1 MAGRFLVGRQPIFD
15 ESYGVVGYELLFRGD
30 RTAEPGDDAMTSEIL
45 VRTALD
51 LVLSGVVGDKRA
63 FLEASR
69 TFLVGDL
76 DLPLPPE
83 RVVLEVGGRLAAD
96 DTVVEGC
103 LRLADLGLTIAVDER
118 GEGPAPSSTSPPSPS
133 STCWRSP
140 LPPQE
145 LAGHV
150 ERLHGRGLKVVAENI
165 ETAEQ
170 LADCRRLGVALFQG
184 YLLSRPQVVHGQDL
198 TPARMT
204 ILRLIGKVCNPET
217 STRELERIV
226 EGDPA
231 LSYRLLR
238 VAGAGASAGLRRG
251 VRSIREGVVLL
262 GGQRLRSW
270 LVLMLAADSSGAT
283 DEQASIAL
291 TRAKMCELL
300 AVEVDPTLR
309 DSAFTVGLVSA
320 LDLLLQG
327 SLAGLVAHL
336 NLADDLVE
344 AILDHRGP
352 LGRILADTLDWQ
364 LGQPPG
370 SCAARPT
377 CGWPRR
383 GTSRPSTGPPA
394 SSPPC
399 SWQPESPPAA
409 WRNPARR
416 PARPGPEL
424 GGESTDLGAGHRLGG
439 GRGA

>member
-1 MAGRFLVGRQPIFD
+1 MAGRFMVGRQPIFD

-30 RTAEPGDDAMTSEIL
+30 PTAEPGDDAMTSEIL

-51 LVLSGVVGDKRA
+51 LGLSGVIGDKRA
-63 FLEASR
+63 FLKASR
-69 TFLVGDL
+69 AFLVGDL

-96 DTVVEGC
+96 DAVVEGC
-103 LRLADLGLTIAVDER
+103 RRLAELGFTIAVDER
-118 GEGPAPSSTSPPSPS
+118 GEGPGDILDVASLAKLDVLALT
-133 STCWRSP
+133 
-140 LPPQE
+140 PQE

-150 ERLHGRGLKVVAENI
+150 ERLHGRGLQLVAENV
-165 ETAEQ
+165 ETVEQ

-262 GGQRLRSW
+262 GRQRLRSW

-283 DEQASIAL
+283 DEQVSIAL

-364 LGQPPG
+364 LGQPP
-370 SCAARPT
+370 R
-377 CGWPRR
+377 
-383 GTSRPSTGPPA
+383 
-394 SSPPC
+394 
-399 SWQPESPPAA
+399 
-409 WRNPARR
+409 
-416 PARPGPEL
+416 EL
-424 GGESTDLGAGHRLGG
+424 RSETDLRVAEKGYVEALHWTTGLF
-439 GRGA
+439 AALQLAA